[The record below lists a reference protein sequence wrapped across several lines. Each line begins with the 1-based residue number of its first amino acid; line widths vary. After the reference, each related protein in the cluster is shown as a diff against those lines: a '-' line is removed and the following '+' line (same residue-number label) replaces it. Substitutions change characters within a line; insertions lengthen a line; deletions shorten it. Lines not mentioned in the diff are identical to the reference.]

1 MRWDFKRKKLR
12 IQKST
17 VPVYRNPMFPRYNWK
32 EKILKKG
39 NFFCLLIISILAGL
53 IYLFFYSPIFNI
65 TKIEITGLQNIP
77 RDVLEEKIIK
87 WQLSQRRFLIFK
99 QDNLFLFSKSWL
111 RKNIEN
117 KYALDELKVSKK
129 LFHTLK
135 VNVKEKL
142 PKLIWITNSQ
152 YYYLETNGIVS
163 AVADKEK
170 LIQNLP
176 SVFDAGNNDITV
188 GEVVISDKI
197 VDFIDKLNDKIKQET
212 KIIITNYVFPERKS
226 TQVNAITNEGWA
238 IYFEA
243 NNDLDSQVINLNEGL
258 AKKIKDTKNLE
269 YIDLRVEGRVYYKN
283 K

>member
-12 IQKST
+12 IQKT
-17 VPVYRNPMFPRYNWK
+17 AIPVYRNPMFPRYTWK
-32 EKILKKG
+32 EKILKRG
-39 NFFCLLIISILAGL
+39 NFFCLLIILILAGL
-53 IYLFFYSPIFNI
+53 IYLFFYSPVFKI

-77 RDVLEEKIIK
+77 QDVLENKLIK

-111 RKNIEN
+111 KKNIEN

-142 PKLIWITNSQ
+142 PKLIWITGGQ
-152 YYYLETNGIVS
+152 YYYVEANGIVS
-163 AVADKEK
+163 AIADKDK
-170 LIQNLP
+170 LISNLP
-176 SVFDAGNNDITV
+176 SVSDTENNNVTV
-188 GEVVISDKI
+188 GETILSDKI
-197 VDFIDKLNDKIKQET
+197 VNFIDKLNDKIKQET
-212 KIIITNYVFPERKS
+212 KITVTNYVFPERKS
-226 TQVNAITNEGWA
+226 TQVNAISNEGWV

-243 NNDLDSQVINLNEGL
+243 NHDLDSQISNLKEAL
-258 AKKIKDTKNLE
+258 DKKIKNTKTLE
-269 YIDLRVEGRVYYKN
+269 YIDLRVENHVYYKN